1 MSVNETPQISMPFSL
16 LQNKTAIHVTLEV
29 VIYGIT
35 SFYFYKKINH
45 LTNQVKELE
54 TKVENFEKV
63 IYEQKQFITQ
73 KINEI
78 TSTVTSQMNRFPQ
91 RQFQPEF
98 FQSPNQV
105 QQPPQQVQQAQQQV
119 QQHVQQVQQHVQQV
133 QQPPQQAQQH
143 VQQVQQP
150 PQQAQQ
156 HVQQVQQ
163 QVQQHIQQKSRNV
176 MVETIPMM
184 ESMVI
189 ISSSVPEVNNNK
201 MVIEE
206 DNSEEL
212 DRDLECELNELNS
225 NI

>member
-143 VQQVQQP
+143 VQQVQQ
-150 PQQAQQ
+150 
-156 HVQQVQQ
+156 